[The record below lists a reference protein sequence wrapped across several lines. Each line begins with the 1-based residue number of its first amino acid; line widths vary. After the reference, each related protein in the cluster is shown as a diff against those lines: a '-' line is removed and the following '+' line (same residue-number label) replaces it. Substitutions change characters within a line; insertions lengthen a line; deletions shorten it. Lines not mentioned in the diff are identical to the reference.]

1 MQQLNT
7 ARQAGPV
14 VAPSI
19 APTPVAQ
26 AHAASPVSW
35 AAPANDAVAGGRDSY
50 GNAGG
55 YGAGLYGSDPY
66 MSNTVPVPRP
76 PEGVIWFYERDE
88 AYYEFTNFWPCSSL
102 LIDGLS
108 WPTTEHFFQGSKF
121 RDAHRRDAVRLAP
134 A

>member
-26 AHAASPVSW
+26 APVSW
-35 AAPANDAVAGGRDSY
+35 PAPANGDVAGGRDSY

-55 YGAGLYGSDPY
+55 YGAGLYSSDPY
-66 MSNTVPVPRP
+66 VSNTVPVLRP
-76 PEGVIWFYERDE
+76 PEGVIWFYERHE

-102 LIDGLS
+102 LIDGLT

-121 RDAHRRDAVRLAP
+121 FRDAHRRDAVRLAL